1 MKNKGLSLI
10 EILMVIAIIAV
21 TSAIVYPVLAK
32 AKMASKAT
40 AVKLNLKG
48 MWTGLQLYR
57 EQNGDNVELG
67 SIADMGLPIPP
78 GGITR
83 FWQDYTHDEL
93 FTWDKH
99 RGLVPC
105 GITVGSETM
114 RGIFYMGNV
123 LGVWDD
129 DVSKYKDKTVIL
141 FDKNCNTSDVKVDCQ
156 YCDKRSIAITL
167 GGQILDRRNSEEL
180 VFLQRFYQK

>member
-1 MKNKGLSLI
+1 
-10 EILMVIAIIAV
+10 MVIVIIAI
-21 TSAIVYPVLAK
+21 TSAILYPVLAK

-48 MWTGLQLYR
+48 MWLGLQLYR
-57 EQNGDNVELG
+57 EQYGETVEFG

-83 FWQDYTHDEL
+83 FWQDYTHDER
-93 FTWDKH
+93 FIWDNHKD
-99 RGLVPC
+99 LVPC
-105 GITVGSETM
+105 GITVGSESM

-123 LGVWDD
+123 LGVWEQ
-129 DVSKYKDKTVIL
+129 DVEKYKDKTVIL
-141 FDKNCNTSDVKVDCQ
+141 FDKNCNTSDVKIDCQ

-167 GGQILDRRNSEEL
+167 GGQILDKRNSERL
-180 VFLQRFYQK
+180 VFTQDFYQ